1 MNHHLLPISEIE
13 QLFNTSEAGLNTV
26 AAEKLLLEFGKNEL
40 AAKKKKSTI
49 VIFLSQFKD
58 VMIFILLAAAA
69 VSIFIGEMN
78 DAYVILIIVL
88 LNAVIGFMQEYKAEK
103 AMVALKKM
111 SASSTIVRREGKIF
125 EIPSIDLVPG
135 DVVLMESGNL
145 VPADMRLRECHSLKI
160 EEAALTGESIAIDKI
175 TEELTEE
182 KLSLGDII
190 NMAFKGTIVT
200 YGRGEGIV
208 VATGMQ
214 TEIGRIAKLLDT
226 KELQTPLQKKL
237 ADFGKKLSF
246 IVIAIC
252 VVMFGVGLLRGEE
265 PIQMLLTSISVA
277 VAAIPEAL
285 PALIIIALAIG
296 AKRLVRINALI
307 RKLPAT
313 ETLGSVTYICTDK
326 TGTITQNKMTVT
338 NIWQMSETSSFKN
351 LSADE
356 LLLIAMELNHDVMLD
371 ENNNLKGDPT
381 EIALVEYSRSNRN
394 NKIAFNIDQPLSLIH
409 ISEPTR
415 PY

>member
-13 QLFNTSEAGLNTV
+13 QLFNSSEAGLNTV

-200 YGRGEGIV
+200 YGRGEG
-208 VATGMQ
+208 
-214 TEIGRIAKLLDT
+214 
-226 KELQTPLQKKL
+226 
-237 ADFGKKLSF
+237 
-246 IVIAIC
+246 
-252 VVMFGVGLLRGEE
+252 
-265 PIQMLLTSISVA
+265 
-277 VAAIPEAL
+277 
-285 PALIIIALAIG
+285 
-296 AKRLVRINALI
+296 
-307 RKLPAT
+307 
-313 ETLGSVTYICTDK
+313 
-326 TGTITQNKMTVT
+326 
-338 NIWQMSETSSFKN
+338 
-351 LSADE
+351 
-356 LLLIAMELNHDVMLD
+356 
-371 ENNNLKGDPT
+371 
-381 EIALVEYSRSNRN
+381 
-394 NKIAFNIDQPLSLIH
+394 LSLIH

>member
-13 QLFNTSEAGLNTV
+13 QLFNTSEAGLKTV

-394 NKIAFNIDQPLSLIH
+394 NKIAFNGLYRKRI
-409 ISEPTR
+409 R
-415 PY
+415 